1 MREATRKFAAVNGIT
16 LSYFDVGAGEPVLL
30 LHGFPDDAL
39 VWAEQVEALVAAGY
53 RCIVPDLRGF
63 GESDAPAD
71 LNAYRATEVVADL
84 IGLLDHLALPHVA
97 LIGHDW
103 GSVIGWILVGN
114 HADRVKRY
122 VALSV
127 GHPNAY
133 ARAGLRQKLKGYYI
147 FIFKTPRFAEW
158 ALLRNNGAALCRIA
172 PTALVGN
179 HWVESMKRPGRL
191 TAALNYYR
199 ANGWWLGYMDSPRIH
214 VPVLGI
220 WSDQDVALAEDQ
232 MVNSARYMAADWRY
246 ERVEG
251 AAHWLMLSHAAQVNT
266 LILDYLGARLPST

>member
-1 MREATRKFAAVNGIT
+1 MNEATRQSASVNGIT

-39 VWAEQVEALVAAGY
+39 IWGEQLKALVAAGY
-53 RCIVPDLRGF
+53 RCIVPDLRGY
-63 GESDAPAD
+63 GESDAPVD
-71 LNAYRATEVVADL
+71 RTAYRASEVVADL
-84 IGLLDHLALPHVA
+84 IGLLDHLALPHVS

-158 ALLRNNGAALCRIA
+158 ALLRNNGAALRRIA
-172 PTALVGN
+172 PSEAVAN
-179 HWVESMKRPGRL
+179 HWVESMQRPGRL

-199 ANGWWLGYMDSPRIH
+199 ANGWWLGYLASPRIH
-214 VPVLGI
+214 VPVLGV

-246 ERVEG
+246 QRVEG
-251 AAHWLMLSHAAQVNT
+251 AAHWLMVSRAAQVNAM
-266 LILDYLGARLPST
+266 ILSYLAEPIAAR

>member
-1 MREATRKFAAVNGIT
+1 MNEATRQSASVNGIT

-39 VWAEQVEALVAAGY
+39 IWGEQVKALVAAGY
-53 RCIVPDLRGF
+53 RCIVPDLRGY
-63 GESDAPAD
+63 GESDAPVD
-71 LNAYRATEVVADL
+71 RTAYRASNVVADI
-84 IGLLDHLALPHVA
+84 IGLLDHLALPHVS

-158 ALLRNNGAALCRIA
+158 ALLRNNGAALRRIA
-172 PTALVGN
+172 PSEAVAN
-179 HWVESMKRPGRL
+179 HWVESMRRPGRL

-199 ANGWWLGYMDSPRIH
+199 ANGWWLGYMASPRIH
-214 VPVLGI
+214 LPVLGV

-246 ERVEG
+246 QRVGG
-251 AAHWLMLSHAAQVNT
+251 AAHWLMVSHAAQINAM
-266 LILDYLGARLPST
+266 ILSYLAEPIAAR